1 MDKDRIKKELERQL
15 TEINYR
21 IEVLDMMDERLFK
34 MKKLLEK
41 IEVGKVSKE
50 EEETIRTEISEL
62 EDEFNLLNRENNL
75 QS

>member
-1 MDKDRIKKELERQL
+1 MDRDGIKKELERQL